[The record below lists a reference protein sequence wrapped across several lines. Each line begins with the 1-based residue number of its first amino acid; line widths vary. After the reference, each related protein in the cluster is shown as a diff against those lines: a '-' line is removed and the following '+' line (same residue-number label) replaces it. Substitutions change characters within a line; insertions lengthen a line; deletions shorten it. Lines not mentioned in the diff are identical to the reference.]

1 MNLFRSKEHV
11 HGWALFN
18 PESESAIKPVR
29 DWVRLVFGTLPR
41 YTQRL
46 APDYLARAAEHS
58 AGLPAALAELSQGS
72 EFWRLS

>member
-11 HGWALFN
+11 RGWPVFN

-29 DWVRLVFGTLPR
+29 DWVRLIFGKLHR
-41 YTQRL
+41 YTERL

-58 AGLPAALAELSQGS
+58 AGLPAALAELGQGS
-72 EFWRLS
+72 DFWKPA